1 MSWLDEVDWDAIQ
14 AEDAKNQVEGYTGAD
29 RAAIRRWNPENDSN
43 FAMDTARDLARG
55 AIGLVDAGVGLADS
69 IYNAATGDSFRPAAR
84 EFGWTP
90 DEWDREIA
98 LRNSFA
104 RQDADAAVQDAEG
117 LEAVGAYLANPR
129 ALGGA
134 LAQQVPLL
142 AGTIGGAAKAVKL
155 AQGASRLS
163 PRAAAIAGASITEGA
178 LSGGSVGA
186 AVGDHY
192 AETGEDPGR
201 KIGLSGLTSG
211 AITGLIGAA
220 TGPIGG
226 AVEAAVGS
234 RIAGRGF
241 VNALGKTPIRR
252 GLRSAFG
259 EGLEETLQSGQEQVW
274 QNVGSGDPWSTDV
287 GTQMA
292 VGGLLGGIMGGALH
306 PFTGESARSQ
316 KNLMPGANATGEEQR
331 TAQNT
336 VETERKLLEQSRQLE
351 LARGMAGRPTE
362 AIPTTFE
369 DYQARTPVGISSRS
383 YSAQGGAVPVAR
395 RVDSVRPY
403 DDVQIDIPQPAAVNV
418 SAGFQGERPVNVQN
432 PNDLHMVAY
441 SNLPDYEV
449 PLVDDRVQAA
459 PQTLNNV
466 VRSLGFTYDGATS
479 EFNKRIKGGERGAK
493 ETINEAYNSLNPAQK
508 TFVAASVAARKCV
521 GDLNERNLSSVVST
535 AINAA
540 RENITNEQDLQAY
553 ADELANQ
560 TTTDAKQAGY
570 YTEIGNA
577 IGSRPKDTRFA
588 GMPVDERIKAVASG
602 LNVPVQ
608 AAADQTLTQ
617 QPQPEQTPPQQEAV
631 PASPVAIQ
639 QAEAMPSQAQKRATK
654 VKKVKAIPDSVEEM
668 QAAQPTEQVQK
679 AETKKQESVKPDAK
693 TEAKTETKPAEKA
706 TKPKSK
712 KTIARKRMNKA
723 AEDFMA
729 KLANTSDEDFL
740 LAAPAKTEATSE
752 TTTEAAADKEVP
764 KRDMFAPVPKERSF
778 RTTDYAYNKHYRK
791 IEYVGSS
798 LVGTAKNI
806 NEGDTLSGNAAKK
819 MVADYLNG
827 DSDRSLDDI
836 IRDLYNG
843 LTLESMDMV
852 LRHVYN
858 FAAKQGGEQYANIRW
873 FYNALDSAVN
883 QKAEGRETVEIPVP
897 SQKERN
903 AYEANKR
910 FSNMGLVSLFEDGPV
925 ELNYEYFM
933 QDKFDTPSVDKDLKK
948 YKRFKGSTA
957 AASQARLDQENKL
970 RRTIEDL
977 ENGVLRLMV
986 NNDNDAGWGRVS
998 QGQSAPMLAV
1008 QRITQGGSATKT
1020 GWRVL
1025 KHKSGRL
1032 MNAAEQ
1038 AEVFE
1043 RLYWATIREMDNQD
1057 SSEAVQLEAIQ
1068 EAMPVAGSMEDMLG
1082 KPDSSIG
1089 YRANTAELMFNSSQL
1104 QKVQE
1109 KLSNRLKES
1118 GKIDLDKVA
1127 DDLKEMLPL
1136 TFRANLIGEVAGDS
1150 ARAQTKEF
1158 RIEADHPFN
1167 AFITGGAG
1175 AREAILHGFTGA
1187 AMYVPL
1193 SRNSDISPTRLDLE
1207 LAKAS
1212 GLHKDSPVRGVSPV
1226 SERVYQDWV
1235 RTATQLGDLI
1245 GHMPISNSDREVL
1258 IDTLTD
1264 WMNNKFL
1271 PRVETKRPKINAVRD
1286 RQESKYY
1293 TTLAELRS
1301 PLIETFKNSMRGA
1314 MLRYNTLKYR
1324 WADRKGAVDNA
1335 FTKNGKGLIS
1345 GATPEARDLRAN
1357 FMNYVKEKFEE
1368 HFNRSAERMWTE
1380 PLEER
1385 IDFYNS
1391 IAADPY
1397 LKVMWIES
1405 GKAGKDFPNGR
1416 FVFSENA
1423 SDGDRV
1429 VQDFLPSDLWIVD
1442 WVKASG
1448 VFTAEEIRN
1457 AQLIYAD
1464 EREADK
1470 KKKKSKSRLSRL
1482 PNREAYETLYEA
1494 LLGASNNYAQRIQ
1507 YAPTFG
1513 IADDIEGQAKRAAE
1527 GQDYKTKQK
1536 RILDKVTKDY
1546 RDFYKAAGNPVA
1558 VNENWGSYINMI
1570 KDMAD
1575 TSARLVVLRET
1586 YDPNTSGTN
1595 ATEAQQEEFDIMERR
1610 LMRQMDEYTNNI
1622 NSTGLNMLISSD
1634 TLKGDARNKAIEAMR
1649 NGWMAVG
1656 RAHYMLNHKQV
1667 QLEFLKEFEQARAA
1681 ERSQEAKL
1689 QIARNFAE
1697 YQSADEYISEE
1708 MGDLDM
1714 QNIDDIIN
1722 DGSADHKK
1730 AVALAQVV
1738 AEDVMRWVSFMQ
1750 ARGEVQIDPIAQ
1762 DEVRRE
1768 LINAFETG
1776 RMPEDI
1782 DMFSDVLGAYLKAM
1796 HTGESL
1802 DMAARLNEQAAK
1814 LYAQRGHEV
1823 LQSGYDPDALPE
1835 VQAAKEKW
1843 QEAKAA
1849 KDAETQAWLDNGGHR
1864 ADLDLTATMRSI
1876 DKVERAYQKYLDA
1889 YEKGLADEVMRR
1901 HGVADTVFGRQ
1912 QYLSATN
1919 AANIHEGVTNQ
1930 LRNLKELIQDQK
1942 KRVGNAEDEAAIR
1955 ELWATV
1961 ADTWDDARVREF
1973 SEKLRSQTV
1982 RKSFREWQQDSKT
1995 HPQNKRLLNE
2005 IEKTLAGIMG
2015 AAEAGHTVSEVEIG
2029 FFDESDIAG
2038 GMFTYIDGKPVIFLH
2053 NIPTKDFAYSTMSGV
2068 HEFVHY
2074 KLGALRKRGG
2084 VHALPAMRMAID
2096 ADNRVYPV
2104 GFAAAELKDLCMKH
2118 TDLDKQ
2124 LADYPLS
2131 LVGKI
2136 SLPRIKME
2144 LLAETGT
2151 LWMQDPKW
2159 REIFKREAPVLA
2171 KIFTD
2176 YLGDGTNGGPTKRI
2190 GRPVGRLG
2198 EQNAGAEATRNQS
2211 SSVEDAESAVFQYRP
2226 RQSNNE
2232 VAGSSQ
2238 STEPSSGTR
2247 DRNAQQEVA
2256 SGPRPELLSSTE
2268 GVRQG
2273 SGNGQAGG
2281 PRVRPLVA
2289 AVQRVINKFP
2299 ERMRPMLRY
2308 ASRIA
2313 EGWYDDYVVNGFL
2326 GMLFTND
2333 LARLVEKEM
2342 PSIKDWIAA
2351 KQAQVADINTDL
2363 FKLQDFDQRYE
2374 ALPQA
2379 EKDQLNKMLS
2389 DTTYHE
2395 IWLER
2400 MPWMS
2405 DKEWADNTKSD
2416 YAKKMQAALL
2426 TQLQKLPSQAKRL
2439 YNEILTAGHD
2449 ANMQTLDLM
2458 QKEAKRI
2465 YDELAL
2471 EAKDEAELK
2480 ELKAQYENVLKIA
2493 RLRMKKYHKPYV
2505 PMLRHGSHVVVA
2517 MSDKLRKLEE
2527 KRAELRAKHV
2537 LDEDEYKELLKVN
2550 EEIDAAKQ
2558 NADDYV
2564 VLFVDG
2570 QAKANVLAD
2579 DLMAKFKGRVE
2590 TFPRE
2595 EIRRHEQL
2603 SFGAI
2608 NKLEDELIKRLGD
2621 KPDEEGRKMINRMV
2635 TLLSE
2640 LHTLSLADASAA
2652 HNQLRRLKVHG
2663 WDADMVKNF
2672 LDNGRKQA
2680 YFINN
2685 IKHQGAVQHALR
2697 NMRDEATKTSD
2708 DVPRHMRM
2716 RVLNEVNKREDLNFR
2731 YRPNEAVDRIQR
2743 LTSSMMLLTS
2753 PAFYL
2758 QNMTQSFMMSAPY
2771 MTKEFDGTKVF
2782 NTLSSMTKEVIKAY
2796 FDKGA
2801 RKGVTVDLS
2810 NAKWMTPGLASAI
2823 EVGRQRG
2830 LIDIGI
2836 SQDMGE
2842 LHTHGTFKTVT
2853 DFLAKGAR
2861 AVEFVNRVSTFA
2873 TAYNLMLE
2881 KHKDAAN
2888 VQDLATEYACD
2899 VVRETHG
2906 DYSAINEPRFFQR
2919 GGLGL
2924 GGAEKL
2930 IFQFRKFQ
2938 LIQIGY
2944 MVRLAKD
2951 AFKNADPQTRAA
2963 ARRALAW
2970 TMGTHFTM
2978 TGLVGTPFVTT
2989 LAFILNG
2996 IFGDDDDSTEDTLRD
3011 FIGDKDMSNLLI
3023 KGLPAYLG
3031 VDVSERIGAANMF
3044 SPFPYLNATPLSG
3057 REGANETL
3065 VAMMGP
3071 FASQF
3076 VRMSGGA
3083 ASIMEGDLYKGIEQ
3097 LLPNGLTNAM
3107 RAFRYA
3113 TEGYTTKNGT
3123 VTIPPEE
3130 YGAMETFFQ
3139 ALGLP
3144 TTVTTDRYR
3153 LQEKLMNTQERRQRE
3168 ESRLNKAYRDA
3179 ETAAERRAVM
3189 REYVK
3194 LQKKYEEMGFKPK
3207 NITQLVKNDQKV
3219 KKDAKNAIGGLVV
3232 NNSNKAFVQYWS
3244 TL

>member
-1 MSWLDEVDWDAIQ
+1 MSWYDDVDWDEVAK
-14 AEDAKNQVEGYTGAD
+14 EDAARQKEGYTSDD

-43 FAMDTARDLARG
+43 FAMDTARDIARG
-55 AIGLVDAGVGLADS
+55 TIGLVDAGVGLADS
-69 IYNAATGDSFRPAAR
+69 IYNAATGDSFRPELR
-84 EFGWTP
+84 ELGWTP
-90 DEWDREIA
+90 DKWDREIA

-104 RQDADAAVQDAEG
+104 RQDADAAVQGSEG
-117 LEAVGAYLANPR
+117 LDAVGAYLANPR

-134 LAQQVPLL
+134 LAQQVPLY
-142 AGTIGGAAKAVKL
+142 AGMIGGAAKAVKL

-163 PRAAAIAGASITEGA
+163 PRAAAIAGAAITEGA

-201 KIGLSGLTSG
+201 KIGMAGLASG

-274 QNVGSGDPWSTDV
+274 QNYGTGAPLSEDV
-287 GTQMA
+287 ATQMA

-336 VETERKLLEQSRQLE
+336 VETERKLLEQRRQLE
-351 LARGMAGRPTE
+351 FARGMAGRPTE

-369 DYQARTPVGISSRS
+369 DYQARTPVGISSNA
-383 YSAQGGAVPVAR
+383 YSSQGGAVPVAR
-395 RVDSVRPY
+395 QVNSVRPY
-403 DDVQIDIPQPAAVNV
+403 DDVQVDIPQPAAVNV

-459 PQTLNNV
+459 PQSLNNV
-466 VRSLGFTYDGATS
+466 VRSLGFTYDGATT
-479 EFNKRIKGGERGAK
+479 EFNKRIKGSERGSK

-508 TFVAASVAARKCV
+508 TFVAASVAARKCI

-540 RENITNEQDLQAY
+540 RENVTNEQDLQAY

-560 TTTDAKQAGY
+560 TTSDAKQAGY

-639 QAEAMPSQAQKRATK
+639 QAEAMPSQAKKRTTK
-654 VKKVKAIPDSVEEM
+654 AKKAKAIPDSVEEM
-668 QAAQPTEQVQK
+668 QAAEPKKQVQVQK
-679 AETKKQESVKPDAK
+679 AESKKQEPSKPDTKIEVKA
-693 TEAKTETKPAEKA
+693 EAKPVEKA
-706 TKPKSK
+706 AKPKSK
-712 KTIARKRMNKA
+712 KTVARKRMNKA

-729 KLANTSDEDFL
+729 KLADMSDEDFL
-740 LAAPAKTEATSE
+740 LAAPAKSADTAE
-752 TTTEAAADKEVP
+752 TAAEAAADTEVP
-764 KRDMFAPVPKERSF
+764 KRDMFAAVPEERAF
-778 RTTDYAYNKHYRK
+778 RTSEYAYNNRYRK
-791 IEYVGSS
+791 IEYVGDR
-798 LVGTAKNI
+798 LLGTAKNI
-806 NEGDTLSGNAAKK
+806 SEGDTLSGNDAKK

-827 DSDRSLDDI
+827 DSKREPNAI

-843 LTLESMDMV
+843 LTLDSLDMV
-852 LRHVYN
+852 LRRVHN
-858 FAAKQGGEQYANIRW
+858 FAVKQGGGKMAHIRW
-873 FYNALDSAVN
+873 FYNALDSAVA
-883 QKAEGRETVEIPVP
+883 QKAEGRETVELPVP
-897 SQKERN
+897 SIKERN
-903 AYEANKR
+903 AYEANKI
-910 FSNMGLVSLFEDGPV
+910 FNNMGLVSLFEDGPV

-933 QDKFDTPSVDKDLKK
+933 QDKFDTPDLDKDLKK
-948 YKRFKGSTA
+948 YKRFKGGTA
-957 AASQARLDQENKL
+957 AASQLRLDQENKL
-970 RRTIEDL
+970 QRTIEGF

-986 NNDNDAGWGRVS
+986 NNDNDAGWGRVA
-998 QGQSAPMLAV
+998 QGQAAPMLAV

-1025 KHKSGRL
+1025 KHKSGRPL
-1032 MNAAEQ
+1032 KSAEQ

-1057 SSEAVQLEAIQ
+1057 VSESTQLDIIQ
-1068 EAMPVAGSMEDMLG
+1068 ESMPVAGSMEDMLG
-1082 KPDSSIG
+1082 QPDSSIG
-1089 YRANTAELMFNSSQL
+1089 YRANTAELMFNSTKLHQA
-1104 QKVQE
+1104 QE
-1109 KLSNRLKES
+1109 KLSNHLKDPN
-1118 GKIDLDKVA
+1118 KIDIDDVV
-1127 DDLKEMLPL
+1127 DDLKELLPL
-1136 TFRANLIGEVAGDS
+1136 TFRANLVGEVAGDS
-1150 ARAQTKEF
+1150 SKAKTKEF
-1158 RIEADHPFN
+1158 RIDANHPFN
-1167 AFITGGAG
+1167 AFITGGVG
-1175 AREAILHGFTGA
+1175 AKEAILHGFTGA

-1193 SRNSDISPTRLDLE
+1193 SRNSDVSPTRLDLE

-1226 SERVYQDWV
+1226 SERVYQEWV
-1235 RTATQLGDLI
+1235 RTATQFGDMV
-1245 GHMPISNSDREVL
+1245 GHMPLSNSDREIV

-1264 WMNNKFL
+1264 WINNKFL
-1271 PRVETKRPKINAVRD
+1271 PRVDTDRPKINAVRD

-1293 TTLAELRS
+1293 TTLSELRS

-1345 GATPEARDLRAN
+1345 GVTPEAKDLRNN
-1357 FMNYVKEKFEE
+1357 FMQYVKEKFEDY
-1368 HFNRSAERMWTE
+1368 FNRSAERMWTE
-1380 PLEER
+1380 PLEDR

-1391 IAADPY
+1391 IATDPS

-1416 FVFSENA
+1416 FIFTEDTA
-1423 SDGDRV
+1423 DGDRV
-1429 VQDFLPSDLWIVD
+1429 VQDFLPSDLWLAD
-1442 WVKASG
+1442 WAKASG
-1448 VFTAEEIRN
+1448 IFTAEEIRN
-1457 AQLIYAD
+1457 AQLLYAD

-1470 KKKKSKSRLSRL
+1470 KKKKSKSRLSRI

-1513 IADDIEGQAKRAAE
+1513 IADDIAGQAKRAAE
-1527 GQDYKTKQK
+1527 GKDYKTKQK
-1536 RILDKVTKDY
+1536 RVLEKVTKDF
-1546 RDFYKAAGNPVA
+1546 RDFYKAVGNSVA
-1558 VNENWGSYINMI
+1558 VNENWDSFINMI

-1586 YDPNTSGTN
+1586 YDPNTSGVN

-1622 NSTGLNMLISSD
+1622 NSTGLNMLVSSD
-1634 TLKGDARNKAIEAMR
+1634 TLKGEARNKAIEAMR
-1649 NGWMAVG
+1649 NGWMGVG
-1656 RAHYMLNHKQV
+1656 RAYYMLNHKQV
-1667 QLEFLKEFEQARAA
+1667 QLEFLKEFEQSRAA
-1681 ERSQEAKL
+1681 ERTQEAKL

-1714 QNIDDIIN
+1714 QNIDDIIS

-1750 ARGEVQIDPIAQ
+1750 AKGEAQIDPIAQ

-1776 RMPEDI
+1776 RLPEDV

-1823 LQSGYDPDALPE
+1823 LQSGYDPDTLPE

-1864 ADLDLTATMRSI
+1864 SDLDLNATMRSI

-1901 HGVADTVFGRQ
+1901 HGVTSTVFGRQ
-1912 QYLSATN
+1912 QHLSAAN

-1930 LRNLKELIQDQK
+1930 LRNLKTLSKKYSGKEIELA
-1942 KRVGNAEDEAAIR
+1942 NEAWSTA
-1955 ELWATV
+1955 
-1961 ADTWDDARVREF
+1961 ADTWDDARIKAF
-1973 SEKLRSQTV
+1973 SEKLRTQTE
-1982 RKSFREWQQDSKT
+1982 RRGFREWLQDPKT
-1995 HPQNKRLLNE
+1995 HPQNKRLLSE
-2005 IEKTLAGIMG
+2005 IEKTLTGIMG
-2015 AAEAGHTVSEVEIG
+2015 AEEAGRTVSEVEIG

-2053 NIPTKDFAYSTMSGV
+2053 NIPTKDFAYSKMSGV

-2084 VHALPAMRMAID
+2084 VHALPAMRMALD

-2118 TDLDKQ
+2118 ADLDKQ

-2144 LLAETGT
+2144 LLAETGA

-2159 REIFKREAPVLA
+2159 REIFKQEAPVLA

-2198 EQNAGAEATRNQS
+2198 EQDTGTEASSSQS
-2211 SSVEDAESAVFQYRP
+2211 SGGSDAEGSVFRYGR
-2226 RQSNNE
+2226 RELNGK
-2232 VAGSSQ
+2232 VTGSSQ
-2238 STEPSSGTR
+2238 SAEPSSGTG
-2247 DRNAQQEVA
+2247 DRNTQQEVA

-2273 SGNGQAGG
+2273 SGNGQASG

-2333 LARLVEKEM
+2333 LARLVEREM

-2351 KQAQVADINTDL
+2351 KQAQVADVNTDL

-2405 DKEWADNTKSD
+2405 DKEWANNTKSD

-2426 TQLQKLPSQAKRL
+2426 PQLQKLSVQAKRL

-2449 ANMQTLDLM
+2449 ANVQTLDLM

-2471 EAKDEAELK
+2471 EARDEAELK

-2493 RLRMKKYHKPYV
+2493 RLRMNKYHKPYV

-2550 EEIDAAKQ
+2550 EEIDTTKQ
-2558 NADDYV
+2558 SADDYV

-2570 QAKANVLAD
+2570 QARANVLAD
-2579 DLMAKFKGRVE
+2579 ELMAKFKGRVE

-2685 IKHQGAVQHALR
+2685 IKHQGAIQHALR

-2771 MTKEFDGTKVF
+2771 MTKEFDGTKIL
-2782 NTLSSMTKEVIKAY
+2782 NTLSGMTKEVIKAY
-2796 FDKGA
+2796 FDKNA

-2810 NAKWMTPGLASAI
+2810 NADWMTPGLAAAI
-2823 EVGRQRG
+2823 DVGRQRG

-2861 AVEFVNRVSTFA
+2861 AVEFINRVSTFA

-2881 KHKDAAN
+2881 KHKGAAN

-2951 AFKNADPQTRAA
+2951 AFKGADPQTRAA

-2978 TGLVGTPFVTT
+2978 TGLAGTPFVTT

-2996 IFGDDDDSTEDTLRD
+2996 IFGDDDDSTEDTLRE
-3011 FIGDKDMSNLLI
+3011 FIGDKDVSNLLI

-3076 VRMSGGA
+3076 VRMSSGA

-3107 RAFRYA
+3107 RAFRYT

-3179 ETAAERRAVM
+3179 KTAAERRAVM

-3207 NITQLVKNDQKV
+3207 PITQLAKNDEKV
-3219 KKDAKNAIGGLVV
+3219 KKDSRNAIGGLVV
-3232 NNSNKAFVQYWS
+3232 NNSNRAFVQYWS